1 MKAKSALL
9 IINPRRGKN
18 VVRLTDVLAVLSA
31 AGWKADTALKEFRG
45 HTMALAKAAAETGYD
60 LVIGY
65 GGDGTLNQV
74 VNGVMAAKRGRST
87 VGLIPGGT
95 ANVWAHEIGL
105 PDDPVKAS
113 LLLVDSNGRKVDLGH
128 IEVDSVRTRPMT
140 ADPPRKPHPPS
151 GGRSHFLLMAGLGID
166 AAVMRRV
173 STPLK
178 ERIGEAAVAL
188 AAAKE
193 LPSQHAFPIEIA
205 ASVADR
211 ERAVLWNGEALQVVV
226 GNSRRYGNLAE
237 VTRDAYIDDGLL
249 DVCVIT
255 AGSPLSTM
263 EQVLAALLHREPVHG
278 RSEYFRGTHFWISVP
293 ASVALQLDG
302 THVELEDYLGQPQRA
317 ALRAAES
324 PDAVTVTYRFDAMP
338 RALRVAIPRLY
349 DGPLFEGGPGKDGQ
363 APGKDGEAP
372 GQGGAAEEVAP
383 VSETPEPEQ
392 IAALLKQGRKVTVL
406 AVGPNPEAKG
416 TWIVAGHISDKQ
428 TGESKPAAVRI
439 DRDTTLL
446 TPAAAPLHSA
456 APATIAEGC
465 VIVVEGKRSKRGV
478 IRAKRVVVRP

>member
-9 IINPRRGKN
+9 IISPRRGKN

-31 AGWKADTALKEFRG
+31 AGWKTDTALKEFRG
-45 HTMALAKAAAETGYD
+45 HTMELAKAAAETGYD

-74 VNGVMAAKRGRST
+74 VNGVMAAKRRRSI

-113 LLLVDSNGRKVDLGH
+113 LLLVDGDGRKVDLGH
-128 IEVDSVRTRPMT
+128 VEVDSVRTRSMIV
-140 ADPPRKPHPPS
+140 DPPRKPRLPP
-151 GGRSHFLLMAGLGID
+151 GRRPHFLLMAGLGID

-188 AAAKE
+188 AAVKE

-205 ASVADR
+205 SSVADR
-211 ERAVLWNGEALQVVV
+211 ERAVLWKGEALQVVV

-249 DVCVIT
+249 DLCLIT
-255 AGSPLSTM
+255 AGNPLSTM
-263 EQVLAALLHREPVHG
+263 EQILSALLQRDPIHG
-278 RSEYFRGTHFWISVP
+278 RSEYFRGAHFWISVP

-302 THVELEDYLGQPQRA
+302 SHVKLDDYLGQPQRA
-317 ALRAAES
+317 ALRTVES
-324 PDAVTVTYRFDAMP
+324 PT
-338 RALRVAIPRLY
+338 
-349 DGPLFEGGPGKDGQ
+349 
-363 APGKDGEAP
+363 
-372 GQGGAAEEVAP
+372 
-383 VSETPEPEQ
+383 S
-392 IAALLKQGRKVTVL
+392 
-406 AVGPNPEAKG
+406 
-416 TWIVAGHISDKQ
+416 
-428 TGESKPAAVRI
+428 
-439 DRDTTLL
+439 
-446 TPAAAPLHSA
+446 
-456 APATIAEGC
+456 
-465 VIVVEGKRSKRGV
+465 
-478 IRAKRVVVRP
+478 

>member
-9 IINPRRGKN
+9 VINPRRGKN
-18 VVRLTDVLAVLSA
+18 VARLTDLLAVLSA
-31 AGWKADTALKEFRG
+31 AGWKTDTALKEYRG
-45 HTMALAKAAAETGYD
+45 HTLELAKAAAETGYD
-60 LVIGY
+60 LVVGY

-74 VNGVMAAKRGRST
+74 VNGVMAAKRGRSI

-113 LLLVDSNGRKVDLGH
+113 LLLIDSDGRKVDLGH
-128 IEVDSVRTRPMT
+128 VEVDAVRTGSIT
-140 ADPPRKPHPPS
+140 TDPPRKPRPPS
-151 GGRSHFLLMAGLGID
+151 GGRPHFLLMAGLGVD

-211 ERAVLWNGEALQVVV
+211 KRAVLWKGEALQVVV
-226 GNSRRYGNLAE
+226 GNSRRYGNIAE
-237 VTRDAYIDDGLL
+237 VTPDAHIDDGLL
-249 DVCVIT
+249 DVCIIT
-255 AGSPLSTM
+255 AGNPLSTM
-263 EQVLAALLHREPVHG
+263 EQVLSALLRREPVHG
-278 RSEYFRGTHFWISVP
+278 RSEYFRGAHFWISVP

-302 THVELEDYLGQPQRA
+302 SPVKLEDYLGQPQRA
-317 ALRAAES
+317 ALRTAAS
-324 PDAVTVTYRFDAMP
+324 PDAVMVTYRFDTMP
-338 RALRVAIPRLY
+338 RALRVAVPRPY
-349 DGPLFEGGPGKDGQ
+349 DGPLFEGEPGKV
-363 APGKDGEAP
+363 GEAP
-372 GQGGAAEEVAP
+372 GTAGVADEDGDGTEARG
-383 VSETPEPEQ
+383 SGKEQDHHEP
-392 IAALLKQGRKVTVL
+392 IGALLEQGRKVTVVAL
-406 AVGPNPEAKG
+406 GPNPARKG
-416 TWIVAGHISDKQ
+416 TWIVAGKISDKQ

-439 DRDTTLL
+439 DHDTRLVTHAGAPLPL
-446 TPAAAPLHSA
+446 AAAARLS
-456 APATIAEGC
+456 EGS

-478 IRAKRVVVRP
+478 ILAKRVVVGV